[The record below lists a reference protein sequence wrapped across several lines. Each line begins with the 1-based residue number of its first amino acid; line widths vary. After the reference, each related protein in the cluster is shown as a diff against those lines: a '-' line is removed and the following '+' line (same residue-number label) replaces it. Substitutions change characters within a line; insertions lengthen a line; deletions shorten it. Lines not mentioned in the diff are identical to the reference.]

1 MGLPT
6 HSEEILTDGS
16 WCCGIS
22 FAASP
27 ARGGRQGRSKNSR
40 QRTMRSVVFSCAV
53 VLSTSVS
60 FGANL
65 FGCLWRS
72 PLPWTVTGLSA
83 GSCLPRQT
91 DKTDRQIDRLEQ
103 PGAGRNQE
111 GCVQPIAR
119 RVCACQLANVP
130 GICNGTAT
138 PPTNGQPLPLSPV
151 RCRAASVHAVRW

>member
-1 MGLPT
+1 MGVGAV
-6 HSEEILTDGS
+6 GS
-16 WCCGIS
+16 
-22 FAASP
+22 ASP
-27 ARGGRQGRSKNSR
+27 LPQVAVKVGPKIAAREPCGRWSSQ
-40 QRTMRSVVFSCAV
+40 CAV

-65 FGCLWRS
+65 FGCVWRS

-83 GSCLPRQT
+83 GSCLPRKT
-91 DKTDRQIDRLEQ
+91 YKTDRQIDRLEQ

-130 GICNGTAT
+130 GICNGTAPT
-138 PPTNGQPLPLSPV
+138 PPTDNPSLCLLSGAAPPLCMLSVGSQPP
-151 RCRAASVHAVRW
+151 CAVRTRQAQQ